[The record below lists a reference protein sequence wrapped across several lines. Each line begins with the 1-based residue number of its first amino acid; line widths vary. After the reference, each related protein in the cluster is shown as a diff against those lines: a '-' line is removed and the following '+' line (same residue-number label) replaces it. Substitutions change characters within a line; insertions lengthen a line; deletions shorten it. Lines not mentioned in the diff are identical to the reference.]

1 MGFPTMIQWQTLQA
15 TRRRRWEAFPFSINT
30 TSFGVS
36 EDPRSRS
43 ADLVNVHYGGDKV
56 RPRAKRHKCFSPPS
70 EDAQPVGPTEHRPRG
85 RRSGSEDR
93 AFALGPCEELFG
105 LLLLASVPLPRG
117 RTQPSARARLMNQ
130 SGVSRSSVLPA
141 MSSLTVST

>member
-1 MGFPTMIQWQTLQA
+1 MANTSSHQEKAVGSLPVQHKYHQLWCKRGPT
-15 TRRRRWEAFPFSINT
+15 
-30 TSFGVS
+30 
-36 EDPRSRS
+36 SRS

-130 SGVSRSSVLPA
+130 SEVSRSSVLPA